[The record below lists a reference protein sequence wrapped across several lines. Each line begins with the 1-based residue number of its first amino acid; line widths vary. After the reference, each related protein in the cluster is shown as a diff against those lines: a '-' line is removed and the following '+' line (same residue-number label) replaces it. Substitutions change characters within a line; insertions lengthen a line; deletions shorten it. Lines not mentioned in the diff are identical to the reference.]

1 MKYKYIN
8 SQKIL
13 KVSPRMVKRQ
23 SGYVYANEEDI
34 PVNEYKELVIEEKPY
49 YSPNSEKL
57 YSWFEETDDYIVQK
71 FKVVSLEEEQEEE
84 QIGSQE

>member
-13 KVSPRMVKRQ
+13 KVSPRMIQRQ

-34 PVNEYKELVIEEKPY
+34 PVNEYKELTIEEKPY
-49 YSPNSEKL
+49 YSPNTEKL

-71 FKVVSLEEEQEEE
+71 FKVIPLEEE
-84 QIGSQE
+84 